1 MKSRVIAH
9 LVSFALLTSA
19 AWVSSLAAQE
29 QPAGLETI
37 ALSDIKVAPAIR
49 EATQKAGKLNEF
61 ARVVQSLDGQLTDA
75 LHNTRKFKIVA
86 TTDLADILKRQEFDG
101 SGNVDLNSSGVAQRF
116 KLAGVKYLVV
126 PTIND
131 YQDFEEKQTF
141 EAMGSTLSRR
151 VIRLAGV
158 VRIYNS
164 TTGVL
169 LESANIRVTNQ
180 DVEELNKGT
189 RSQGSLSD
197 ELLGNV
203 AEEFAKRVAA
213 RVEDV
218 IYPARVLAKT
228 GKQVTFSRG
237 DGSSVAVDQVWEV
250 FARGEELIDPDT
262 GASLGVEE
270 VSVGKIRVNRVQP
283 KFSTGM
289 AIEDFGIEKGA
300 ILRPVSE

>member
-1 MKSRVIAH
+1 MKSRAFFH
-9 LVSFALLTSA
+9 LLSFTLLSSA
-19 AWVSSLAAQE
+19 VLPFSLSAQE
-29 QPAGLETI
+29 QPSGLETI
-37 ALSDIKVAPAIR
+37 AVSDIKVAPAIR

-61 ARVVQSLDGQLTDA
+61 ARVVQSLEGQLTDA
-75 LHNTRKFKIVA
+75 IHNTRKFKVA
-86 TTDLADILKRQEFDG
+86 ASTDLDEIFKRQEFEG
-101 SGNVDLNSSGVAQRF
+101 SGNVDLNSSGAAQRF

-141 EAMGSTLSRR
+141 EAMGATLSRR

-180 DVEELNKGT
+180 DVEELNKAI

-197 ELLGNV
+197 GLLGEV
-203 AEEFAKRVAA
+203 SHEFARRVAG

-228 GKQVTFSRG
+228 GKQVSFSRG

-262 GASLGVEE
+262 GALLGAEE
-270 VSVGKIRVNRVQP
+270 VSIGKIRVNRVQP
-283 KFSTGM
+283 KFSTGVV
-289 AIEDFGIEKGA
+289 IEDFGIEKGA
-300 ILRPVSE
+300 VLRPAAE